1 MILIYILKFSNEK
14 MLKKFNEYF
23 IQAQFEPIKS
33 FYLKGDLNRKFW
45 NDDDTLDEEI
55 REQLIRIGEDFY
67 EGLEIEGEIV
77 DIAFCGSLCNYN
89 WSEYSDIDLHIIIN
103 FDDVNKDQEL
113 VEKMVDYA
121 KKVWNEQHDIQI
133 KGFDVEIAVQD
144 EDDLKDSISG
154 GRMGGVYSLLSGDW
168 IKKPSKDDFTP
179 DEDLIRKKATTI
191 MKKVKGLEDDFK
203 SGVEYDDLMDDL
215 KKVWKK
221 IKGGRESGLER
232 EGEYSIENLIF
243 KLLRRNG
250 YIQKIMDVRRK
261 AYDKQFK

>member
-1 MILIYILKFSNEK
+1 

-23 IQAQFEPIKS
+23 VQAQFEPIKS
-33 FYLKGDLNRKFW
+33 FYLKDDLNRDVW
-45 NDDDTLDEEI
+45 DDNDKLDEEI

-67 EGLEIEGEIV
+67 EGLELSAEIV

-89 WSEYSDIDLHIIIN
+89 WSEYSDVDLHIILK
-103 FDDVNKDQEL
+103 FDDINEDHEL

-121 KKVWNEQHDIQI
+121 KKVWNEQHDITI

-144 EDDLKDSISG
+144 EEDLYGSIEG
-154 GRMGGVYSLLSGDW
+154 GRMGGVYSLLNDEW
-168 IKKPSKDDFTP
+168 IKKPSKEDFTP
-179 DEDLIRKKATTI
+179 DEDLIRKKASDIMTT
-191 MKKVKGLEDDFK
+191 VKELEEDYESD
-203 SGVEYDDLMDDL
+203 VEYDELMKKL

-221 IKGGRESGLER
+221 VKDGRQAGLDR
-232 EGEYSIENLIF
+232 EGEYSIENLVF

-250 YIQKIMDVRRK
+250 YIQRIMDVRRK

>member
-1 MILIYILKFSNEK
+1 

-23 IQAQFEPIKS
+23 VQAQFEPIKS
-33 FYLKGDLNRKFW
+33 FYLKDDLNRKVW
-45 NDDDTLDEEI
+45 NDDDTLDGEI
-55 REQLIRIGEDFY
+55 REQLVRIGEDFY
-67 EGLEIEGEIV
+67 EGLEIGAQII

-89 WSEYSDIDLHIIIN
+89 WSEYSDVDLHIIIN
-103 FDDVNKDQEL
+103 FDDVNRDHEL

-121 KKVWNEQHDIQI
+121 KKVWNEQHDIYI

-144 EDDLKDSISG
+144 ESDLESSIEG
-154 GRMGGVYSLLSGDW
+154 GRMGGVYSLLKNEW
-168 IKKPSKDDFTP
+168 IKKPSKEDFIP
-179 DEDLIRKKATTI
+179 DEDLIRGKATAI
-191 MKKVKGLEDDFK
+191 MSKVKDLEEDFK
-203 SGVEYDDLMDDL
+203 SGVEYDDLMGKL

-221 IKGGRESGLER
+221 IKDGRESGLER
-232 EGEYSIENLIF
+232 EGEYSIENLVF